1 MQVARNFGLF
11 GLAVV
16 MVACSDATQPTATE
30 PAPYSEGA
38 KVSVTGTSTISIPGL
53 DGKVVSATTHEWA
66 TDAIVTD
73 GLALVARAPVSR
85 APSGGMPVLYV
96 SDAQVSAQE
105 RRNTRQII
113 PWKDS
118 KGNGGDLAFVTGD
131 AGPVKTMVH
140 VGANRQIDQAYSF
153 EWKKVRGGWLATAFT
168 VSLFKN
174 GKVAVQ
180 IRSATKGA
188 APRGPGFMLAADDPC
203 WDDPNCEPAD
213 YTGGGGGGGGGG
225 GTYGGYFGGGCCATE
240 LSLYSGAVLA
250 LGGAYQ
256 FCVDTGTLAT
266 TPCIL
271 TLAGLGITAAA
282 LLWAYRSCWNNSPC
296 AGQPPLASIG
306 ASPPDAFWLPKQY
319 FRPSAVPA

>member
-1 MQVARNFGLF
+1 MRVARNIGLI

-16 MVACSDATQPTATE
+16 MVACSDATLPTSTE
-30 PAPYSEGA
+30 PAPYEGA
-38 KVSVTGTSTISIPGL
+38 KVSMTGTSTISVPGL
-53 DGKVVSATTHEWA
+53 DGKMVSATTHEWA

-73 GLALVARAPVSR
+73 GIALAARAPVTR

-96 SDAQVSAQE
+96 SDAHVSAQE

-118 KGNGGDLAFVTGD
+118 KGNGGDLVFVTGD

-174 GKVAVQ
+174 GKPAVQ
-180 IRSATKGA
+180 IRSATKA
-188 APRGPGFMLAADDPC
+188 APTGPHFMIAADDPC

-213 YTGGGGGGGGGG
+213 GDPTIGGGGYGGG
-225 GTYGGYFGGGCCATE
+225 GTYYGPNCCATE

-256 FCVDTGTLAT
+256 FCVDTGTLLT

-271 TLAGLGITAAA
+271 TLAGLGITAGA
-282 LLWAYRSCWNNSPC
+282 LLWAYRSCWNASPC
-296 AGQPPLASIG
+296 AGQPYQASIG
-306 ASPPDAFWLPKQY
+306 ASPPDSFWLPKQY